1 MVWQIKVNE
10 IIKQSGSSITIGESG
25 DTITLPSTATL
36 TNFPTNTPAFLAYNS
51 SSTQSI
57 AQNTNTLLQFN
68 TEQFDIGSC
77 YDTSTYKWT
86 PNVAGKYYVYHQWY
100 KVVSESKK
108 IFSRATIRM
117 NDSQSPFL
125 PEMEEADL
133 ESFNNQSGFI
143 SYVFDMNGSS
153 DYVQCYN
160 YHYDYT
166 DGAAY
171 NISNIVSGERLRTYF
186 GGFLLIGA

>member
-1 MVWQIKVNE
+1 MVSQIKVNE

-25 DTITLPSTATL
+25 DTINLAGATYTAAA
-36 TNFPTNTPAFLAYNS
+36 NTPAFLVYNNNA
-51 SSTQSI
+51 TQSI
-57 AQNTNTLLQFN
+57 AQATDTLLQFN
-68 TEQFDIGSC
+68 TERFDIGSC

-100 KVVSESKK
+100 KILSESKK
-108 IFSRATIRM
+108 IYSQASIRM
-117 NDSQSPFL
+117 NGSQSPFE
-125 PEMEEADL
+125 PEMEAADL
-133 ESFNNQSGFI
+133 TSFNNQAGFI

-153 DYVQCYN
+153 DYLQCYN

-166 DGAAY
+166 DQAAY
-171 NISNIVSGERLRTYF
+171 NISNIISGERIRTYF

>member
-1 MVWQIKVNE
+1 MVSQIKVNE
-10 IIKQSGSSITIGESG
+10 IIKQSGSSISIGESG
-25 DTITLPSTATL
+25 DTINLAGATY
-36 TNFPTNTPAFLAYNS
+36 TVAANTPAFLAYNS

-57 AQNTNTLLQFN
+57 AQATNTLLQFN

-125 PEMEEADL
+125 PEMEAADL
-133 ESFNNQSGFI
+133 TSFNNQAGFI

-153 DYVQCYN
+153 DYLQCYN

-186 GGFLLIGA
+186 GGFFLIGA